1 MQNAYDDI
9 VKYIVENQEKFYRVA
24 YSYMRNKEDALDVV
38 QNAVCKA
45 LEHYDTLQNQKAV
58 KTWFYRILV
67 NESCTMLR
75 KEKKETPLEDGMMD
89 VLVYIES
96 AYDKDQQVFEM
107 VMQLPQTQKT
117 VILLHYYEDMTL
129 REIAEITN
137 TNINTVKS
145 RLYSALAKL
154 KPFWKE
160 AER

>member
-129 REIAEITN
+129 REIAEITS